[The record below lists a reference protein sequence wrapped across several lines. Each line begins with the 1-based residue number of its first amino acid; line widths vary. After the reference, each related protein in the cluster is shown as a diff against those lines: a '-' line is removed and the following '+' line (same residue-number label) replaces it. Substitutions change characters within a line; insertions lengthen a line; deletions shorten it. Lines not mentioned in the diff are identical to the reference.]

1 MCRQLKGGGMEITM
15 KITFVGS
22 SHGVPEPNRKCS
34 CIMIEIGEQIYF
46 VDMGTSAIDAL
57 QTKGLAVD
65 AVKGIFITHMHGDHT
80 NGLIQFVD
88 LLTWKFKTA
97 DPIIFLPVMDAV
109 KVINDWVQLACG
121 RTRDLRYCET
131 VPSVVFDDGILKV
144 TAIPTMHCYKSYAYL
159 VEAEGK
165 SVLFTGDL
173 KGPEADFPAI
183 ATEKV
188 LDLVICESAHFQA
201 TEYFPIFEKCNIK
214 KVCVT
219 HYSNKRLASVLQLQE
234 ELATIDLPMVMAT
247 DNLELNL

>member
-1 MCRQLKGGGMEITM
+1 M

-22 SHGVPEPNRKCS
+22 RHGVPEPNRKCS

-109 KVINDWVQLACG
+109 KVIND
-121 RTRDLRYCET
+121 
-131 VPSVVFDDGILKV
+131 
-144 TAIPTMHCYKSYAYL
+144 
-159 VEAEGK
+159 
-165 SVLFTGDL
+165 
-173 KGPEADFPAI
+173 
-183 ATEKV
+183 
-188 LDLVICESAHFQA
+188 
-201 TEYFPIFEKCNIK
+201 
-214 KVCVT
+214 
-219 HYSNKRLASVLQLQE
+219 
-234 ELATIDLPMVMAT
+234 
-247 DNLELNL
+247 